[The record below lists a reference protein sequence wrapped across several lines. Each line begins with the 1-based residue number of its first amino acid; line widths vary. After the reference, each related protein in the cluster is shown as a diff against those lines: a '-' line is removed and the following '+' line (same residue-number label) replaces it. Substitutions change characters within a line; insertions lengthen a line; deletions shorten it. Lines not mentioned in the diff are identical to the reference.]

1 MTSEVNIIK
10 SIANYDSTKVEEN
23 ILNLKRELK
32 DQQNINMALND
43 KNFEEKSKNVTDF
56 IERNEGQI
64 VDQLNRLTDVVD
76 KLKNVVTENLELDS
90 DQDEYRE
97 LISSQKSIE
106 IASKLNELKRL
117 KRDALI
123 FLESAGITPQNL
135 N

>member
-64 VDQLNRLTDVVD
+64 VDQLNRLTEVVG